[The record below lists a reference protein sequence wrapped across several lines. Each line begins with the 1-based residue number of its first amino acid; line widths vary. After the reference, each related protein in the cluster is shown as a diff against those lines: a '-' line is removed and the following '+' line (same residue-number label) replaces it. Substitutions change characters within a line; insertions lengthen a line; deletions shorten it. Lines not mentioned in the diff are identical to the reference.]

1 MAYVES
7 HPRFRSY
14 IDPMNNDP
22 IRKAADGVE
31 VDVLVVPNASRP
43 SVVGVHGDRIKV
55 RVTKPPERNRANAAV
70 IELLLDC
77 TGARS
82 ATVTRGRTARHKTV
96 LLTGV
101 TLEIVRD
108 ELM

>member
-1 MAYVES
+1 MS
-7 HPRFRSY
+7 DS
-14 IDPMNNDP
+14 P
-22 IRKAADGVE
+22 IRTVSGGIE

-55 RVTKPPERNRANAAV
+55 RVTKPPLRNMANAAV
-70 IELLLDC
+70 IELLRDC
-77 TGARS
+77 TGARG

-101 TLEIVRD
+101 SLGTVQEQ
-108 ELM
+108 LM